1 MKILITE
8 QQAELILTKVKELI
22 RLVLMQ
28 RNILTKD
35 IEVIPTFFPE
45 RGMQVKIKLENP
57 SDKNEVREIVKD
69 LLGGVGTFGE
79 KKTLKITS

>member
-69 LLGGVGTFGE
+69 LLGGVVTFGE

>member
-22 RLVLMQ
+22 RLVLIQ
-28 RNILTKD
+28 KNILTKD
-35 IEVIPTFFPE
+35 IEVTPTFFPE
-45 RGMQVKIKLENP
+45 RGIQVKIKLENP
-57 SDKNEVREIVKD
+57 SDKSEVSKIVKD
-69 LLGGVGTFGE
+69 LLGGVRSFGE